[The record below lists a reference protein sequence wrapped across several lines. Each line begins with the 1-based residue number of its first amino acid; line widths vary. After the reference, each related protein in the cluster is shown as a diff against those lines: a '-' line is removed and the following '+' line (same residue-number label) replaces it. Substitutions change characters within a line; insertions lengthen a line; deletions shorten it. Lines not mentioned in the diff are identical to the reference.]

1 MPRVLMMRRTK
12 YTLPEY
18 DDEIHALLP
27 NDMDGRNYYRD
38 SLTDYPNEYKDNNEG
53 AYDMGHPNHPH
64 SSGN

>member
-1 MPRVLMMRRTK
+1 MMRRTK

-18 DDEIHALLP
+18 DDEIHAQQP

-53 AYDMGHPNHPH
+53 AYDMGHPNHPNHPH